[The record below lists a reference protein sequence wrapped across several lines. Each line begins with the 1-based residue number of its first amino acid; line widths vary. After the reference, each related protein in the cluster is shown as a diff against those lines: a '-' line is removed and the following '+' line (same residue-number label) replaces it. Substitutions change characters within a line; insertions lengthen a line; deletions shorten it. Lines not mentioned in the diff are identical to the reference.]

1 MKALIH
7 EAHIAATR
15 NPMQA
20 ALLTRLANLVQEQAR
35 EIEALRNIIKENRAD
50 N

>member
-15 NPMQA
+15 HPMLTM
-20 ALLTRLANLVQEQAR
+20 LLTRLANLVQEQAR
-35 EIEALRNIIKENRAD
+35 EIEALRKQIKEDHAEH
-50 N
+50 

>member
-7 EAHIAATR
+7 EAHIAAER
-15 NPMQA
+15 NPTLA
-20 ALLTRLANLVQEQAR
+20 TLLTRLANLVQEQAR
-35 EIEALRNIIKENRAD
+35 EIEALRNTIKENRAD

>member
-15 NPMQA
+15 HPMLTV
-20 ALLTRLANLVQEQAR
+20 LLTRLANLVQEQAR
-35 EIEALRNIIKENRAD
+35 EIDALRAVIQDTKEDA
-50 N
+50 